1 MSGGGGTAPT
11 YFPDERNGV
20 ATAVTSLLKRRC
32 NRRNAV
38 TRADRGG
45 ERVGDEEAE
54 LACARRSWSVLGS

>member
-1 MSGGGGTAPT
+1 MLGGGGTAPT

-38 TRADRGG
+38 TRADRRG
-45 ERVGDEEAE
+45 EHVGDEEV
-54 LACARRSWSVLGS
+54 RRMIILISTFRPAP